1 MELPDIKS
9 RLSLSRVLNHYGLKA
24 DKQNRLKCPFHADKT
39 PSMQLY
45 YKTQSCYC
53 FSTNCKTHGKSID
66 VIDFIMYYENLSKH
80 QAIEKA
86 RSLIG
91 DSPDQLAVPAK
102 SLPGTTH
109 QDTCESRSRFL
120 EHIFIYFKNAVSNSI
135 PAREYI
141 RSRGLNYQF
150 TEIGYNSGQFH
161 HGSRKDEKL
170 IRDSLQYGLL
180 VDLDRKSR
188 FGEAC
193 YQSFGKGCISF
204 GLRDKENMIVGL
216 YFRSLSDHKNSRHYY
231 LRDRRGLYPGYPEIF
246 TQKLI
251 LTESIIDA
259 ATLLEQEEIRH
270 NYSVL
275 ALYGTNGLTQEHKTA
290 ISELT
295 KLSEII
301 FALDTDA
308 AGQAARL
315 KYAGYFK
322 EHYPNIALSLLDL
335 PYKDIN
341 ETHLAHS
348 GEIFTHLLANRI
360 PLDTEFIEATLLVS
374 DEKEAV
380 SIPDTN
386 NNTIVITSIEEKT
399 TPVSDSVEPLATAT
413 DVSETVSGGV
423 VNRLDTSQPYN
434 LKYSCHG
441 VLYQIKGFKIDQID
455 SLKVTLQITLL

>member
-1 MELPDIKS
+1 MELSVIKS
-9 RLSLSRVLNHYGLKA
+9 LLSLSRVLSHYGLKA

-53 FSTNCKTHGKSID
+53 FSTNCKTHGKSVD
-66 VIDFIMYYENLSKH
+66 VIDFIMYYENISKH

-91 DSPDQLAVPAK
+91 ESPDQLAVNAK
-102 SLPGTTH
+102 TLSVTIH
-109 QDTCESRSRFL
+109 SDTSERSRFL
-120 EHIFIYFKNAVSNSI
+120 EHIFIYFKNAVSNSV
-135 PAREYI
+135 PARDYI
-141 RSRGLNYQF
+141 QSRGLNYQF
-150 TEIGYNSGQFH
+150 TEMGYNSGQFH
-161 HGSRKDEKL
+161 HGTKKDEKL
-170 IRDSLQYGLL
+170 ISDSLQYGLL
-180 VDLDRKSR
+180 LDLGRKSR

-204 GLRDKENMIVGL
+204 GLRDKENKIVGL
-216 YFRSLSDHKNSRHYY
+216 YFRSLSDNKNSRHYY
-231 LRDRRGLYPGYPEIF
+231 LKDRRGLYPGYPEIF

-251 LTESIIDA
+251 LSESIIDA
-259 ATLLEQEEIRH
+259 ATLLEQEEVRH

-315 KYAGYFK
+315 KYAGYFR
-322 EHYPNIALSLLDL
+322 EHYPDMALSRLDL
-335 PYKDIN
+335 PCKDIN

-348 GEIFTHLLANRI
+348 GEIFVHLLANRI
-360 PLDTEFIEATLLVS
+360 PLDTEFIEPALLVS

-380 SIPDTN
+380 SIAGTTTN
-386 NNTIVITSIEEKT
+386 LPIAAIEEKN
-399 TPVSDSVEPLATAT
+399 TPVADRAEPLATAT
-413 DVSETVSGGV
+413 DVSGGV
-423 VNRLDTSQPYN
+423 VNRLDTSRPYN

-441 VLYQIKGFKIDQID
+441 VLYQIKGFKADQLD